1 MLEALCHERSSFC
14 TLTYDDQH
22 VPDGGSLCPSE
33 LTAWL
38 KRFRKRVYPRRVRYF
53 AVGEYGDR
61 SSRPHYHVALFGFG
75 CEFAPV
81 YLGGCQCLTCT
92 AVRETWGFGHILVAS
107 LTEKSARYVSGYVSK
122 SMTHPDDVR
131 LLGRHPEF
139 ARMSLRPGIGA
150 DAMEPVVDA
159 LVRHGL
165 DRKLSDVPFLLR
177 HNRNLLPLGRYLR
190 QQLRKRLGR
199 DPKAPQLVSLQ
210 EDALSVVRAFA
221 WNSERSVSSVFA
233 ELNPQRPYIERGSI

>member
-1 MLEALCHERSSFC
+1 
-14 TLTYDDQH
+14 
-22 VPDGGSLCPSE
+22 
-33 LTAWL
+33 
-38 KRFRKRVYPRRVRYF
+38 
-53 AVGEYGDR
+53 
-61 SSRPHYHVALFGFG
+61 
-75 CEFAPV
+75 
-81 YLGGCQCLTCT
+81 
-92 AVRETWGFGHILVAS
+92 
-107 LTEKSARYVSGYVSK
+107 
-122 SMTHPDDVR
+122 
-131 LLGRHPEF
+131 
-139 ARMSLRPGIGA
+139 MSLRPGIGA
-150 DAMEPVVDA
+150 DAMGPVVDA

-199 DPKAPQLVSLQ
+199 DPKASHLVSLQ